1 VTSTSPFEDKRNRNR
16 TDPTPQPHHSLR
28 RGRPEDATLL
38 AETHLWGRQTVGEE
52 TSVPQGPPPV
62 PVLFVTRSGEKATQK
77 PHGRRNLLVK
87 NGPQTLRSGNS
98 AQFDIFHGGRSRH
111 LAVSGIPELGSVN
124 VEHRN
129 DTEEC
134 PEGQ

>member
-1 VTSTSPFEDKRNRNR
+1 VTTTSRFEDKRYRNR

-28 RGRPEDATLL
+28 RGHPEDGTLL

-52 TSVPQGPPPV
+52 PSVPQGPPPV